1 MTLRSDWLVHNQE
14 ETGGRV
20 RPRMF
25 CFPFAGGG
33 ASICRTWGRALGSA
47 VALYAVQLPGREERI
62 REPRYYSV
70 KSLCDAMFE
79 AGEDGGWFDAPCII
93 YGHSM
98 GAKIAFE
105 TARRLEEQGRPP
117 LLLIVS
123 GSRAPST
130 PPARLVSTYPDRDF
144 DNELRHLSGT
154 PEAILRDPDFM
165 RLLRPLLRADFAV
178 DESYVTTQR
187 LSVPMR
193 AFSGMED
200 SEVTAPELEKWR
212 EHTSAGFDA
221 RMLPGD
227 HFFLKKNESLYLPI
241 LKELVE
247 KAVEKTL

>member
-33 ASICRTWGRALGSA
+33 ASIYRNWGRALGSA
-47 VALYAVQLPGREERI
+47 VDLYAVQLPGREERI

-105 TARRLEEQGRPP
+105 TARRLEEQGRAP

-130 PPARLVSTYPDRDF
+130 PPARLVSTYPDRTSTTNSDTF
-144 DNELRHLSGT
+144 LAL
-154 PEAILRDPDFM
+154 P
-165 RLLRPLLRADFAV
+165 RPSCV
-178 DESYVTTQR
+178 IPTSCGSYG
-187 LSVPMR
+187 P
-193 AFSGMED
+193 FC
-200 SEVTAPELEKWR
+200 AP
-212 EHTSAGFDA
+212 TSPL
-221 RMLPGD
+221 M
-227 HFFLKKNESLYLPI
+227 K
-241 LKELVE
+241 VM
-247 KAVEKTL
+247 

>member
-1 MTLRSDWLVHNQE
+1 
-14 ETGGRV
+14 
-20 RPRMF
+20 
-25 CFPFAGGG
+25 
-33 ASICRTWGRALGSA
+33 
-47 VALYAVQLPGREERI
+47 
-62 REPRYYSV
+62 
-70 KSLCDAMFE
+70 
-79 AGEDGGWFDAPCII
+79 
-93 YGHSM
+93 
-98 GAKIAFE
+98 
-105 TARRLEEQGRPP
+105 
-117 LLLIVS
+117 
-123 GSRAPST
+123 
-130 PPARLVSTYPDRDF
+130 
-144 DNELRHLSGT
+144 
-154 PEAILRDPDFM
+154 M

-212 EHTSAGFDA
+212 EHTRAGFDA

>member
-33 ASICRTWGRALGSA
+33 ASIYRNWGRALGSA
-47 VALYAVQLPGREERI
+47 VDLYAVQLPGREERI

-105 TARRLEEQGRPP
+105 TAR
-117 LLLIVS
+117 
-123 GSRAPST
+123 
-130 PPARLVSTYPDRDF
+130 LVSTYPDRDF

-187 LSVPMR
+187 LSVPVR

-200 SEVTAPELEKWR
+200 SEVTTPELEKWR

>member
-33 ASICRTWGRALGSA
+33 ASIYRNWGRALGSA
-47 VALYAVQLPGREERI
+47 VDLYAVQLPGREERI

-117 LLLIVS
+117 PAPHCLRQPCPFHPAGPPRQHIS
-123 GSRAPST
+123 GQGLRQRTQAPFRHSRGY
-130 PPARLVSTYPDRDF
+130 PA
-144 DNELRHLSGT
+144 
-154 PEAILRDPDFM
+154 
-165 RLLRPLLRADFAV
+165 
-178 DESYVTTQR
+178 
-187 LSVPMR
+187 
-193 AFSGMED
+193 
-200 SEVTAPELEKWR
+200 
-212 EHTSAGFDA
+212 
-221 RMLPGD
+221 
-227 HFFLKKNESLYLPI
+227 
-241 LKELVE
+241 
-247 KAVEKTL
+247 

>member
-33 ASICRTWGRALGSA
+33 ASIYRNWGRALGSA
-47 VALYAVQLPGREERI
+47 VDLYAVQLPGREERI

-117 LLLIVS
+117 CSSLSPAAVPLPPRRPASSAHIRT
-123 GSRAPST
+123 GTST
-130 PPARLVSTYPDRDF
+130 T
-144 DNELRHLSGT
+144 NSGT
-154 PEAILRDPDFM
+154 FPALP
-165 RLLRPLLRADFAV
+165 
-178 DESYVTTQR
+178 R
-187 LSVPMR
+187 LSCVIPT
-193 AFSGMED
+193 SCG
-200 SEVTAPELEKWR
+200 SYGPYCAP
-212 EHTSAGFDA
+212 TSPL
-221 RMLPGD
+221 M
-227 HFFLKKNESLYLPI
+227 K
-241 LKELVE
+241 VM
-247 KAVEKTL
+247 